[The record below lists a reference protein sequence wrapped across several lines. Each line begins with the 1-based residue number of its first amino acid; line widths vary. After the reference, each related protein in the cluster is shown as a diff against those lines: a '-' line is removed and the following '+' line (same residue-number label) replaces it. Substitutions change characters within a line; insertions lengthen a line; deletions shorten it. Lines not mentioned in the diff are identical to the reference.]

1 MNNLQRNEDWFK
13 QRIGHLTAS
22 MAGNVIRYQ
31 KGEIVA
37 QTPAK
42 VDGLTM
48 RILSEQ
54 LTGLQTEDHFTADA
68 RRRMEWGTEQE
79 ENALSA
85 YELATGHTVLL
96 SGFVKHESIQYL
108 GASPDGLVSSDG
120 LIEIKCPDTTT
131 HLSRILADE
140 VPEEIKP
147 QMLMQLIVTGR
158 KWCDFVDYDP
168 RCPQNLQLFI
178 KRFEPTEEELTTALH
193 YFKIFLQEIEQV
205 KTDLLNNQ
213 EEI

>member
-1 MNNLQRNEDWFK
+1 MNNLQRNEDWYQ

-42 VDGLTM
+42 IDGLAM

-54 LTGLQTEDHFTADA
+54 LTGLQTEDHFTADQ
-68 RRRMEWGTEQE
+68 RRRMQWGTEQE

-96 SGFVKHESIQYL
+96 SGFVKHESIRYL
-108 GASPDGLVSSDG
+108 GASPDGLVSNDG

-131 HLSRILADE
+131 HLSRVLTDE

-147 QMLMQLIVTGR
+147 QMLLQLIVTDR

-178 KRFEPTEEELTTALH
+178 KRFEPTDQERDTAKE
-193 YFKIFLQEIEQV
+193 FFVNFLAGV
-205 KTDLLNNQ
+205 KDLKNKLLSTN
-213 EEI
+213 

>member
-1 MNNLQRNEDWFK
+1 MNNLQRNEEWYQ

-42 VDGLTM
+42 IDGLTM

-96 SGFVKHESIQYL
+96 SGFVKHESIRYL

-147 QMLMQLIVTGR
+147 QMLLQLIVTGR

-178 KRFEPTEEELTTALH
+178 KRFKPTDQECDSAKE
-193 YFKIFLQEIEQV
+193 FFVNFLAGVE
-205 KTDLLNNQ
+205 DLKNKLLSTN
-213 EEI
+213 